1 MKGLLISLLVLI
13 VIASAA
19 VGISAIVHINLAKD
33 LKTAHARGLEEG
45 YDDGYEDGLIEGSIA
60 GYQEGSKLG
69 YQTSNRE
76 IKDADEMQ
84 NIFFIYNP
92 TYEEVQKI
100 LDSNDLNT
108 AQKVI
113 DYAVLNGIRSAYV
126 RCQSVP
132 NEPLGK
138 IYLYEFVGFETVDR
152 GFVIIDPEIHREVKV
167 EIGVSYSELNSLE
180 FSSHDDTIGKITIV
194 W

>member
-19 VGISAIVHINLAKD
+19 VGASAIVHINLAED
-33 LKTAHARGLEEG
+33 LEMANAKGLEEG
-45 YDDGYEDGLIEGSIA
+45 YDDGYENGLIEGSIA

-69 YQTSNRE
+69 YQTSSIE
-76 IKDADEMQ
+76 TEDAEKMQ

-92 TYEEVQKI
+92 TYEEVQNI
-100 LDSNDLNT
+100 LNNNELNT
-108 AQKVI
+108 VQEVI
-113 DYAVLNGIRSAYV
+113 DYSVINGIRSAYV

-132 NEPLGK
+132 NDPNGK

-152 GFVIIDPEIHREVKV
+152 GFVIIEPEIHREVIIKL
-167 EIGVSYSELNSLE
+167 GVSYSGLNNLE
-180 FSSHDDTIGKITIV
+180 PFSHDDTISKITIV

>member
-1 MKGLLISLLVLI
+1 LKGLLISLLVLI
-13 VIASAA
+13 VIAAA
-19 VGISAIVHINLAKD
+19 GVGISAIVHINLTED

-45 YDDGYEDGLIEGSIA
+45 YADGYEDGLIEGSIA

-76 IKDADEMQ
+76 IKDAGEMQ

-108 AQKVI
+108 VQEII
-113 DYAVLNGIRSAYV
+113 DYSMINGIRSAYV
-126 RCQSVP
+126 RCQSIP
-132 NEPLGK
+132 NEPRGK
-138 IYLYEFVGFETVDR
+138 LYLYEFVGFETVDR

-167 EIGVSYSELNSLE
+167 EIGVSYSELNYLE
-180 FSSHDDTIGKITIV
+180 SPSYDDTIGKITIV